1 MISAIKKMLKGQL
14 VGWGRELGF
23 DVLNREQSIQFLA
36 NDLVRTYPGDQ
47 ILLPDVYDFTDDSK
61 PIFSA
66 APATAEP
73 VHVWLYNKGSKKAS
87 LLPCGALFADGR
99 VLCMDWHENRQLFRD
114 FTRLKKRLVRQVDTV
129 IAPWSH
135 YLDGIQFGGY
145 YDYLVLVAGKLCRIK
160 ESLAEDTFG
169 NASVAYP
176 LFNTSYE
183 RELLALIGFGA
194 DRIFDSRF
202 TNVQF
207 DSCIVS
213 NSGHWF
219 YPNMEDLMALKRHIE
234 FNLKPPV
241 PGRVPDRLYI
251 SRSGRRRIQNE
262 PELIR
267 VLEKYDIKIVRDEPR
282 TIAEQVDMYQNASF
296 IIGPHGASFTNILWC
311 RPGTQ
316 LVELF
321 SANYVPDFFLYM
333 AQRLG
338 LQYHAYHQGPVSSNR
353 FSQLEE
359 DIVVSIPD
367 LDRSL
372 QAFFAEKTSV

>member
-1 MISAIKKMLKGQL
+1 MIRAIKKMLKDQL
-14 VGWGRELGF
+14 VGWGKELGVE
-23 DVLNREQSIQFLA
+23 VLNREQSVDFLA
-36 NDLVRTYPGDQ
+36 SYLVSAQPGDQ
-47 ILLPDVYDFTDDSK
+47 ITLPAVYDFTDTSK
-61 PIFSA
+61 RIFT
-66 APATAEP
+66 ATEAVSEP
-73 VHVWLYNKGSKKAS
+73 VYVWHYKADPKKAS
-87 LLPCGALFADGR
+87 LLHCGALFAEGKI
-99 VLCMDWHENRQLFRD
+99 LCMDWHENRQLFRD
-114 FTRLKKRLVRQVDTV
+114 FVRLKKRAIRDVDTV

-160 ESLAEDTFG
+160 ESVSEEIFCQS
-169 NASVAYP
+169 SVAYP
-176 LFNTSYE
+176 LFNTTYE

-194 DRIFDSRF
+194 DRIFDSRLTSIRF
-202 TNVQF
+202 NN
-207 DSCIVS
+207 CIVS

-234 FNLKPPV
+234 QNLKPPV
-241 PGRVPDRLYI
+241 AGRVPDRLYI
-251 SRSGRRRIQNE
+251 SRSGRRRVQNE

-267 VLEKYDIKIVRDEPR
+267 LLEKYDIKVIRDEPR
-282 TIAEQVDMYQNASF
+282 TIAEQVEMYQNASF
-296 IIGPHGASFTNILWC
+296 IIGPHGASFSNILWC
-311 RPGTQ
+311 KPGTQ

-333 AQRLG
+333 AKRLG
-338 LQYHAYHQGPVSSNR
+338 LQYYAYHHGSASSDR

-372 QAFFAEKTSV
+372 QEFFTEKTSV